1 MYKKINLKWFVFFL
15 LYTCDFFAQ
24 TTDQRAEYI
33 QNGTFNS
40 FMSADGS
47 YFKAN
52 SSSDNNPYGY
62 GYWVTAH
69 TLETLADA
77 YQRTRNS
84 VYKDRM
90 KNIIDG
96 VFSILSAAVILF
108 TKSID
113 VYTLMVTLL
122 LAVFIAIQLIIY
134 RKDTND
140 KKIPII

>member
-1 MYKKINLKWFVFFL
+1 
-15 LYTCDFFAQ
+15 
-24 TTDQRAEYI
+24 
-33 QNGTFNS
+33 
-40 FMSADGS
+40 
-47 YFKAN
+47 
-52 SSSDNNPYGY
+52 
-62 GYWVTAH
+62 
-69 TLETLADA
+69 
-77 YQRTRNS
+77 
-84 VYKDRM
+84 M

-134 RKDTND
+134 RKDSND